1 MGPSS
6 FVHAGAVITSTR
18 VNYVLS
24 CDFISYRGGGAT
36 PAPINQAEIHN
47 QQSTHTKSF
56 WRYLVLKTSSI
67 EAVIPST
74 NLLCR
79 RPCRDVVLAWARQT
93 GIFPPPAPTG
103 GVAHVRQEEGQ
114 EEVCVEPQEVD
125 EVEPE
130 HHPHRRTSARAG
142 PHCACKPRR
151 HQSGPLHVSASRLAA
166 AVRSSCTRSHA

>member
-1 MGPSS
+1 MGSSS
-6 FVHAGAVITSTR
+6 FVA
-18 VNYVLS
+18 VNYKLS
-24 CDFISYRGGGAT
+24 CDFISYRGGGAIPGPT
-36 PAPINQAEIHN
+36 NQAEIHHP
-47 QQSTHTKSF
+47 QSTHTKSF

-103 GVAHVRQEEGQ
+103 GVAHVRQEEAQ
-114 EEVCVEPQEVD
+114 EEVCVDPQEVD
-125 EVEPE
+125 EVESE
-130 HHPHRRTSARAG
+130 HHSRTSARAG